1 MSTKIIKKYF
11 KEETDKLYIDLPIPI
26 LHRQIATNIIYDE
39 ELNIFI
45 DNSEEI
51 NNIFRIKAYL
61 SECSKEY
68 LKKYNNYNNCK
79 KIFYST
85 NIFKR
90 IIKNRLP
97 IEIILEI
104 IKYL

>member
-11 KEETDKLYIDLPIPI
+11 KEDTDKSCIHLPI
-26 LHRQIATNIIYDE
+26 LHRQIATNIIYYE
-39 ELNIFI
+39 ELGIFI

-79 KIFYST
+79 KLFYST
-85 NIFKR
+85 NIFKK

>member
-11 KEETDKLYIDLPIPI
+11 KEYTDKSCIHLPI
-26 LHRQIATNIIYDE
+26 LHRQIATNIIYYE
-39 ELNIFI
+39 ELGIFI

-79 KIFYST
+79 KLFYST
-85 NIFKR
+85 NIFKK

>member
-1 MSTKIIKKYF
+1 MSNKIIKKNF
-11 KEETDKLYIDLPIPI
+11 KEETKNYHINLPI
-26 LHRQIATNIIYDE
+26 LYRQVATNIIYDE
-39 ELNIFI
+39 EFNIFI

-51 NNIFRIKAYL
+51 NDISRLKAYL
-61 SECSKEY
+61 KECSKEY

-85 NIFKR
+85 NMFKKLM
-90 IIKNRLP
+90 KNKLP